1 MEKHH
6 RILIVDDDPAA
17 RYAIR
22 RALES
27 SYDVVEAGGAAA
39 ARAQIEKQRPDMVIL
54 DLVMPE
60 ESGIDFLRWMR
71 AQGQPQ
77 PVLVAS
83 ALDSAQTAVEA
94 LRHGA
99 GDYVVKG
106 YEVEELRNRVRNLL
120 KLADLDSENAR
131 LRRELVAEGQFGRM
145 LGRSP
150 AMQRLFEMVERAAPT
165 GATIL
170 ILGESGTGK
179 DLLAHE
185 IHARSPRAGAA
196 FVALNCAALP
206 EALIEA
212 ELFGFEKGAFTGAT
226 QQRRGKFEMAG
237 GGTLFLD
244 EIGDMNAVTQAKVL
258 RAIENRQIERLG
270 GSPSIDVDVRIIS
283 ATHRDL
289 PAESAAGRFR
299 DDLYYRLR
307 VVTMEVPPLREH
319 KEDVALLAGAFL
331 DQLGARHGR
340 RAKLSPSAL
349 AALER
354 YDWPGNVRELK
365 NALERSMILAR
376 GEELQPEDL
385 PEEVRAAKPVAARK
399 QPADA
404 ATTTA
409 PDKTEGFLAESDFRE
424 AKRQFEIVYLKQKLE
439 QNHWNVSR
447 TAAAVGLHRQSLQ
460 EKLRE
465 LRVTRPG
472 K

>member
-1 MEKHH
+1 MKKHH
-6 RILIVDDDPAA
+6 RILIVDDEPAA
-17 RYAIR
+17 RYALR

-27 SYDVVEAGGAAA
+27 AYDVVEADSAAA
-39 ARAQIEKQRPDMVIL
+39 AREQIAKQRPDLIVL
-54 DLVMPE
+54 DMVMPE
-60 ESGIDFLRWMR
+60 EGGVEFLRWLR
-71 AQGQPQ
+71 AQGHQQ

-94 LRHGA
+94 LHQGA

-106 YEVEELRNRVRNLL
+106 YEVEELRNRIRNLL
-120 KLADLDSENAR
+120 KLADLDSENVR

-145 LGRSP
+145 LGRS
-150 AMQRLFEMVERAAPT
+150 AVMQRVFEMVERAAPT
-165 GATIL
+165 DATIL
-170 ILGESGTGK
+170 VLGESGTGK
-179 DLLAHE
+179 DLLAQE

-196 FVALNCAALP
+196 LVALNCAALP

-258 RAIENRQIERLG
+258 RALENRQIERLG
-270 GSPSIDVDVRIIS
+270 GSGAVAVDVRIIS

-289 PAESAAGRFR
+289 RAEVAAGRFR
-299 DDLYYRLR
+299 EDLYYRLR
-307 VVTMEVPPLREH
+307 VVTIEVPPLRQH
-319 KEDVALLAGAFL
+319 KEDIALLAGAFL

-340 RAKLSPSAL
+340 RAKLAPATL

-376 GEELQPEDL
+376 GEELHPEDL
-385 PEEVRAAKPVAARK
+385 PEEVLHSASTAPAPA
-399 QPADA
+399 QPGG
-404 ATTTA
+404 ATTE
-409 PDKTEGFLAESDFRE
+409 KTEAFLAESDFRE
-424 AKRQFEIVYLKQKLE
+424 AKRQFEVVYLKQKLE
-439 QNHWNVSR
+439 KNHWNVSR
-447 TAAAVGLHRQSLQ
+447 TAAEVGLHRQSLQ

-465 LRVTRPG
+465 LGITRPG

>member
-1 MEKHH
+1 MKKQH
-6 RILIVDDDPAA
+6 RILIVDDEPAA
-17 RYAIR
+17 RYALR

-27 SYDVVEAGGAAA
+27 AYDIVEAGSAAA
-39 ARAQIEKQRPDMVIL
+39 ARDEIAKHRPDLLIL

-60 ESGIDFLRWMR
+60 ESGIEFLRWLR
-71 AQGQPQ
+71 AQGHPQ

-94 LRHGA
+94 LHQGA

-106 YEVEELRNRVRNLL
+106 YEVEELRNRVKNLL

-131 LRRELVAEGQFGRM
+131 LRRELIAEGQFGRM

-150 AMQRLFEMVERAAPT
+150 AMQRVFETVERAAPT
-165 GATIL
+165 DATIL
-170 ILGESGTGK
+170 LLGESGTGK
-179 DLLAHE
+179 DLLAQE
-185 IHARSPRAGAA
+185 IHARSPRAGSA

-226 QQRRGKFEMAG
+226 QQRRGKFELAG

-244 EIGDMNAVTQAKVL
+244 EIGDMNAVAQAKVL
-258 RAIENRQIERLG
+258 RAIENREIERLG
-270 GSPSIDVDVRIIS
+270 GSASIAVDVRIIS

-289 PAESAAGRFR
+289 RAESAAGRFR
-299 DDLYYRLR
+299 EDLYYRLR
-307 VVTMEVPPLREH
+307 VVTIEVPPLREH
-319 KEDVALLAGAFL
+319 KEDIALLAAAFL

-340 RAKLSPSAL
+340 RARLAPATL

-365 NALERSMILAR
+365 NALERTMILTR
-376 GEELQPEDL
+376 GEELHPQDL
-385 PEEVRAAKPVAARK
+385 PEEVLPAAS
-399 QPADA
+399 
-404 ATTTA
+404 TA
-409 PDKTEGFLAESDFRE
+409 PAPSQPSDASTEKMENFPAESGFRE
-424 AKRQFEIVYLKQKLE
+424 AKRQFETVYLKQKLE
-439 QNHWNVSR
+439 KNRWNVSR
-447 TAAAVGLHRQSLQ
+447 TAAEVGLHRQSLQ

-465 LRVTRPG
+465 LGITRPG